1 MNDGPKGAA
10 YARQAAM
17 LCQDEAFQLY
27 LDRRRRVKFQIAERD
42 LPDGTHNEED
52 ARDWLIAAC
61 KITSRAEL
69 DSNPAACQT
78 FRMIRNR
85 FNHWRARQKGVSPQ

>member
-1 MNDGPKGAA
+1 
-10 YARQAAM
+10 M
-17 LCQDEAFQLY
+17 LCQDKAFQLY
-27 LDRRRRVKFQIAERD
+27 LDRRRRYKNQLSECQ
-42 LPDGTHNEED
+42 LPDGTHTTED